1 MKTMWDKLRKWII
14 KKLGG
19 SVEPLKRP
27 EIASARIN
35 LVDVY
40 SSVEL
45 PYYQMRDVGD
55 IGDNA
60 YVLRRMLAE
69 QIARRLLEDDLLD
82 IAKADNPRNMTVIY
96 KARIKV
102 CDMRGFR
109 DAGN

>member
-27 EIASARIN
+27 EIVSARIN

-45 PYYQMRDVGD
+45 PYYQVCDVGA
-55 IGDNA
+55 NA
-60 YVLRRMLAE
+60 HVLRRMLAE
-69 QIARRLLEDDLLD
+69 QIVQRLLEDDLLD
-82 IAKADNPRNMTVIY
+82 IAKTDNPMNMTVIY